1 MSLNGYNPLL
11 FWVFFPDKAQC
22 IVNKSHIHF
31 INKSSAELFPY
42 IHNLFIA
49 KIVCRS
55 ISNLLAEF
63 IIKNSKLHLSQ
74 FVDEGC
80 VITMA
85 NFMAKSPTLK
95 YKKTILGLQC
105 QTPIREG
112 FKKKKNDELGL
123 LAEPRLTPPPQ
134 WTWALLYGKK
144 NAHKKRTKNRTK
156 KSKTEGAPNSLG
168 KELQTSS
175 AICC

>member
-112 FKKKKNDELGL
+112 LKKKKWRTWAFGWTSSD
-123 LAEPRLTPPPQ
+123 PSPPQ
-134 WTWALLYGKK
+134 WTWALLYGEK
-144 NAHKKRTKNRTK
+144 NTHKNRT
-156 KSKTEGAPNSLG
+156 
-168 KELQTSS
+168 
-175 AICC
+175 